1 MAMTLHVAADH
12 RAVEHVERGEQC
24 RRAVSFVVVRHGSGA
39 ALLERQAGLG
49 AVERLN
55 LALFVDRQND
65 GVRWRIDIEPNHVA
79 QFVDEARI
87 VRELELANPVR
98 LETMGAPDSLDGTD
112 AETRCPRHQGA
123 GPMGGLA
130 GRIAERQGDDA
141 LGGFAPE
148 RLDPR
153 GPRLVA
159 KQAFEA
165 FFNEPFLPAPDASLG
180 FAGSPHDL
188 VRADPIGGE
197 QDDLSSP
204 DMLLRGV
211 AIFDESLE
219 PAPIGRRNGHGFSP
233 AHRANSHAPRKTG
246 IPKGTQPSD
255 LIH

>member
-1 MAMTLHVAADH
+1 MVPARPV
-12 RAVEHVERGEQC
+12 
-24 RRAVSFVVVRHGSGA
+24 
-39 ALLERQAGLG
+39 LERQAGLR
-49 AVERLN
+49 AIERLN
-55 LALFVDRQND
+55 LALFVDGQND

-79 QFVDEARI
+79 QFVNEARV
-87 VRELELANPVR
+87 VRELKLANPVR
-98 LETMGAPDSLDGTD
+98 LETMGAPDSLDGAD
-112 AETRCPRHQGA
+112 AETRCLRHQAA

-211 AIFDESLE
+211 AIFDENLE
-219 PAPIGRRNGHGFSP
+219 PTPIGRRKRIWIFPCASRRIARP
-233 AHRANSHAPRKTG
+233 VKAG
-246 IPKGTQPSD
+246 IPKGTRPSD
-255 LIH
+255 LIP